1 MKGLVLVTGDDTLRA
16 EAQAYFT
23 GLGFEFSNEV
33 PLDRAPDWA
42 LAADLGLLAPLAS
55 GLPNQ
60 NLAKH
65 FGQVVALAE
74 NGGFHPR
81 LQAARLGADGFLQ
94 RPLCPADLFDL
105 LEDAA
110 QAGGDAPIRVL
121 IVDDDP
127 IAARVT
133 ARQMDMAG
141 MRTLSVQDPGQV
153 LDSLKSF
160 RPDLAIVD
168 LYMPQCSGTELAQ
181 VIRQIATFD
190 SLPIIF
196 LSSEG
201 ELAAQMNAV
210 STGGDDFVAKGT
222 PAALMVPLI
231 KSRAERMRRLRR
243 HLKTDGMTRLLTHT
257 AFKDSLDD
265 VLRGAEPCCLAL
277 LDVDGFRA
285 VNAEHGHP
293 VGDGVLKTLSRLLRH
308 RTGADARAGRFGGE
322 EFGLLLPAAT
332 LEDGAA
338 LVDEL
343 RAVFAGLWHHGP
355 GGRFR
360 ASFSGGVAQGR
371 PGDEAETLIR
381 RALAALRRAK
391 AEGGNR
397 LAKDQA

>member
-1 MKGLVLVTGDDTLRA
+1 MNGLVLVTGDDTLRA

-23 GLGFEFSNEV
+23 GLGFGFSNEV
-33 PLDRAPDWA
+33 PVERAPHWA

-65 FGQVVALAE
+65 FGQVVALSE
-74 NGGFHPR
+74 NGGFHAR
-81 LQAARLGADGFLQ
+81 LQAARQGASGFLH
-94 RPLCPADLFDL
+94 RPLSPADLFDL
-105 LEDAA
+105 LEDSVLPAC
-110 QAGGDAPIRVL
+110 DEPVRVL

-141 MRTLSVQDPGQV
+141 MQTLSVQDPAQV

-181 VIRQIATFD
+181 VIRQLASFD

-196 LSSEG
+196 LSSEA

-257 AFKDSLDD
+257 AFKDSLDEA
-265 VLRGAEPCCLAL
+265 LRAPAPCCLAL
-277 LDVDGFRA
+277 LDMDGFRA

-308 RTGADARAGRFGGE
+308 RTRADDRAGRFGGE
-322 EFGLLLPAAT
+322 EFGLLLPATGLDEA
-332 LEDGAA
+332 AA
-338 LVDEL
+338 LVDAL
-343 RAVFAGLWHHGP
+343 RGTFAGLWHHGQDS
-355 GGRFR
+355 RFHT
-360 ASFSGGVAQGR
+360 SFSAGVTQSR
-371 PGDEAETLIR
+371 TGDDTETLIR
-381 RALAALRRAK
+381 RALAALKRAK

-397 LAKDQA
+397 LAKDEA